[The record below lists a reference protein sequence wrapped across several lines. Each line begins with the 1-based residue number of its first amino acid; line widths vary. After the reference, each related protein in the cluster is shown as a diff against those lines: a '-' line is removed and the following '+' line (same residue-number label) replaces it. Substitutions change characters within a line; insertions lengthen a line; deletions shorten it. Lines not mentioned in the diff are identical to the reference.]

1 MPPRPRS
8 PAAAP
13 APPPR
18 ADLNWDDLR
27 HALAIAEAG
36 SLAAAARTLDVQHS
50 TVLRRLETLERR
62 LGARLF
68 ERRRQGCVPTEAGE
82 LLVEQARRMQPGVDE
97 LARRIRGRDL
107 ALAGSVRLST
117 SYIAMLYL
125 LPGPLA
131 AFSRAHPG
139 IEVEVTEAS
148 ALADL
153 SRRDAD
159 MALRLSRTVP
169 EHLVGRRLGEVRFR
183 VYARRAAPGLPQ
195 QPLPLPELLEFP
207 WIGYDRDRSAT
218 FFERW
223 MRANVPN
230 ACIRLRVDLFHSM
243 VAMLRT
249 GLGIGLLPAFVEA
262 DEPELVAVSPPL
274 DEIDTPLW
282 LLTHPDLRAAARIRL
297 FMQQVGDALAARLRP
312 SC

>member
-1 MPPRPRS
+1 MPTRPRR
-8 PAAAP
+8 P
-13 APPPR
+13 APPEPP
-18 ADLNWDDLR
+18 ASSNGLNWDDLR

-36 SLAAAARTLDVQHS
+36 SLAAAARALDVQHS
-50 TVLRRLETLERR
+50 TVLRRLEALEHR

-68 ERRRQGCVPTEAGE
+68 ERQRQGCVPTEAGE
-82 LLVEQARRMQPGVDE
+82 LLVEQARRMRPGVDE

-107 ALAGSVRLST
+107 ALAGSVRLNT
-117 SYIAMLYL
+117 SYIAMVYL

-159 MALRLSRTVP
+159 LALRLSRVVP

-183 VYARRAAPGLPQ
+183 IYARRGAPGLPQ
-195 QPLPLPELLEFP
+195 ATLPLAQLLDFP

-223 MRANVPN
+223 MRAHVPHER
-230 ACIRLRVDLFHSM
+230 IRLRVDLFHSM
-243 VAMLRT
+243 VSMLRT
-249 GLGIGLLPAFVEA
+249 GLGVGLLPSFVEA
-262 DEPELVAVSPPL
+262 DEPELVAVSAPL
-274 DEIDTPLW
+274 EEIDTPLW
-282 LLTHPDLRAAARIRL
+282 LLTHPDLRSTARIRL
-297 FMQQVGDALAARLRP
+297 FMQQVGDGIAQRLRP
-312 SC
+312 FF